1 MPTLTQYW
9 SDEVTRIGNALT
21 NAQAELTAL
30 RSAVLGAELDQRNAA
45 ALVRSQGEAVA
56 AARRALAA
64 IPMPA
69 DGDPLLTEME
79 AALVALR
86 AAQVAV
92 AEGQLSVLSLRAE
105 LQACEQ
111 RVQRLSAEL
120 ATAIAESDQA
130 QQAAL
135 ARQTLAD
142 KFVPGGSLENLIP
155 DALAALAASQAD
167 ATARVES
174 EFPTHGTASKNF
186 LGRVRARAKLVR
198 DIAASAAD
206 VETSAYAAIDSTPSG
221 ALSVRLREFVAAVG
235 ALQAVAD
242 AATQAGV
249 DAQVLVR
256 LAALPALNPPLSY
269 PILTRWQHNLLHDTT
284 KKAKRESTLAK
295 LSAVD
300 AARAAIIPAQVA
312 YDKALQAARK
322 NEPDKTQ
329 AELDTSTLSTQRT
342 ALDAKLGDLATA
354 RNDYL
359 ALDVADR
366 QLLDEWFAAVP
377 DNLWDALDALD
388 GAVARLEKL
397 SGSPTPGDL
406 LLAIDTADTALE
418 AALRAAREDAR
429 KQLAAQLA
437 WQRANAHLQA
447 ERASSAGRASALAHS
462 SVLF

>member
-9 SDEVTRIGNALT
+9 SDEVIRIGNALSS
-21 NAQAELTAL
+21 AQAELAAL

-69 DGDPLLTEME
+69 DGDPLLTAME
-79 AALVALR
+79 AALVGLR
-86 AAQVAV
+86 AAQAAV

-105 LQACEQ
+105 LQAAEL
-111 RVQRLSAEL
+111 RVQGLGAEL
-120 ATAIAESDQA
+120 TTAIAESDQE
-130 QQAAL
+130 QLAAL
-135 ARQTLAD
+135 ARQTLAN
-142 KFVPGGSLENLIP
+142 KFGPGGSLENLIP
-155 DALAALAASQAD
+155 DALAALAASQTD
-167 ATARVES
+167 AVARVES
-174 EFPTHGTASKNF
+174 EFPTHGTASKDF

-198 DIAASAAD
+198 EVAASAAE
-206 VETSAYAAIDSTPSG
+206 VEAPAFAALDGASSG
-221 ALSVRLREFVAAVG
+221 VLSVKQREFAAAVG

-242 AATQAGV
+242 AATQAGI
-249 DAQVLVR
+249 DAQVLAR
-256 LAALPALNPPLSY
+256 LAALPAPNPPLSY
-269 PILTRWQHNLLHDTT
+269 PILTRWQHDLLHDAA
-284 KKAKRESTLAK
+284 KKAKRETTLTK

-300 AARAAIIPAQVA
+300 AARATVIPAQVA

-329 AELDTSTLSTQRT
+329 AELDASTLSAQRAT
-342 ALDAKLGDLATA
+342 LDTKLGDLATA
-354 RNDYL
+354 RADYL
-359 ALDVADR
+359 ALDAADR

-377 DNLWDALDALD
+377 DTLWDALDALD
-388 GAVARLEKL
+388 GAVGRLEKL

-406 LLAIDTADTALE
+406 MLAVDAAETALE

-429 KQLAAQLA
+429 KQLGAQLA
-437 WQRANAHLQA
+437 WQRANARLQA

-462 SVLF
+462 SALF